1 MDTQYLEINNKIN
14 VLEIKTILTCA
25 TKKFFLLIV
34 IMTFLSKLLLLELHS
49 WLISR
54 VTID

>member
-25 TKKFFLLIV
+25 IKKFFLLIV